1 MAFLYK
7 SVEATL
13 LSKISSMKNWKGAL
27 LLCVALAFS
36 KQASA
41 QWHLGIKG
49 GSNLSE
55 VVQDVSNVQG
65 AYSVPKSGVQ
75 AGLVVNYRFNKTF
88 ALQTELLFSQKG
100 YMVYRRA
107 EKGQTWIL
115 TSDWWSLT
123 NNYLELPVM
132 AQAIYPF
139 KRFSLFA
146 NGGVYGAYW
155 TTGYWKGRL
164 VGQGF
169 GGEAQEP
176 YEFDSDWGINRRKD
190 NRWDV
195 GVSLGAGA
203 SFKIRKAQIAAEAR
217 LGQGLI
223 DLHSFTGEKP
233 LSYSGKT
240 NRVYSFTLSCIYPL
254 SSARANVKKTQKD
267 NSY

>member
-7 SVEATL
+7 SAL

-27 LLCVALAFS
+27 LLCMALAFS

-65 AYSVPKSGVQ
+65 AYSVPKAGVQ
-75 AGLVVNYRFNKTF
+75 AGVVANYRFNNNF
-88 ALQTELLFSQKG
+88 ALQMELLFSQKG

-123 NNYLELPVM
+123 NNYLEVPVM

-146 NGGVYGAYW
+146 NGGLYGAYW

-169 GGEAQEP
+169 GGETKEP
-176 YEFDSDWGINRRKD
+176 YEFDSEWGINRRKD
-190 NRWDV
+190 SRWDV
-195 GVSLGAGA
+195 GMSLGTGI
-203 SFKIRKAQIAAEAR
+203 SLKIWKVQVAAEAR
-217 LGQGLI
+217 IGQGFL
-223 DLHSFTGEKP
+223 DLHQFMGEKP

-240 NRVYSFTLSCIYPL
+240 NKVYSFTLSCIYPL
-254 SSARANVKKTQKD
+254 TSARGNSKQTQKD
-267 NSY
+267 NPY